1 MKARSMKKI
10 VPILL
15 VVGLCGGM
23 GTASFAQEHGE
34 EGHPVEQAAVHEQYE
49 QHAEQQ
55 TEHQV
60 VHPAAGEFENGHG
73 TLEAHGTAEHS
84 EHAAGETGEHDEH
97 ATAEHG
103 KSHGEGHVAPMITKA
118 KLWDLLWRALN
129 FAALV
134 FIMVKFL
141 ARPIA
146 AGLGGRK
153 RQIQD
158 ELETMKEKRDEAE
171 QEYKAFELRLAGM
184 DDELAELVEKAK
196 AMAEDEKTR
205 ILAEAEASAKDI
217 RRQAEAAV
225 QGALA
230 HAKSKLQAEVA
241 EQAVVMAEELIVKN
255 LTPEDQVAITEQYLE
270 RVGAVQ

>member
-10 VPILL
+10 VPILFA
-15 VVGLCGGM
+15 VGLCGGM
-23 GTASFAQEHGE
+23 CTLSFAQQHGE
-34 EGHPVEQAAVHEQYE
+34 EGHPVEQAAVYE
-49 QHAEQQ
+49 QHTEQQ
-55 TEHQV
+55 AEHQN
-60 VHPAAGEFENGHG
+60 PAAGTLEGEHG
-73 TLEAHGTAEHS
+73 DGALEAHGPAEHS
-84 EHAAGETGEHDEH
+84 EHAAAGHGE
-97 ATAEHG
+97 
-103 KSHGEGHVAPMITKA
+103 SHGEGHVAPMITKA

-141 ARPIA
+141 SKPIA

-158 ELETMKEKRDEAE
+158 ELETMQEKRDEAE
-171 QEYKAFELRLAGM
+171 QAYKAFELRLAGM
-184 DDELAELVEKAK
+184 EGEMLELVEKAK
-196 AMAEDEKTR
+196 AMAEDEKSR
-205 ILAEAEASAKDI
+205 ILAEAEASAKEVQ
-217 RRQAEAAV
+217 RQAEAAV
-225 QGALA
+225 EGALA
-230 HAKSKLQAEVA
+230 HAKSKLQAEIA

>member
-1 MKARSMKKI
+1 MKARSMNKI
-10 VPILL
+10 VPILFA
-15 VVGLCGGM
+15 VGLCGGM
-23 GTASFAQEHGE
+23 CTTSFAQEHSV
-34 EGHPVEQAAVHEQYE
+34 EGHSVEQAAVHE

-55 TEHQV
+55 TEHQN
-60 VHPAAGEFENGHG
+60 PAAGTLEGEHG
-73 TLEAHGTAEHS
+73 DGALEAHGTAEH
-84 EHAAGETGEHDEH
+84 

-103 KSHGEGHVAPMITKA
+103 EGHGEGHVAPMITKA

-141 ARPIA
+141 AKPIA

-158 ELETMKEKRDEAE
+158 ELETMRARRDEAE

-184 DDELAELVEKAK
+184 EGEMAELVEKAK
-196 AMAEDEKTR
+196 VMAEDEKTR
-205 ILAEAEASAKDI
+205 ILAEAEASARDI

-230 HAKSKLQAEVA
+230 KATGKLQTEIAD
-241 EQAVVMAEELIVKN
+241 QAVAMAEELIVKN
-255 LTPEDQVAITEQYLE
+255 LTPEDQVTITEQYLE

>member
-1 MKARSMKKI
+1 MKSRSIKKI

-23 GTASFAQEHGE
+23 CTASFAQEHGE
-34 EGHPVEQAAVHEQYE
+34 GGHPVEQAAVHEQ
-49 QHAEQQ
+49 HAEAG
-55 TEHQV
+55 TPEGEHGDG
-60 VHPAAGEFENGHG
+60 A
-73 TLEAHGTAEHS
+73 LEAHGTVEHS
-84 EHAAGETGEHDEH
+84 EHAAAGHGE
-97 ATAEHG
+97 
-103 KSHGEGHVAPMITKA
+103 SHGEGHVAPMITKA

-141 ARPIA
+141 SKPIA

-153 RQIQD
+153 HQIED

-171 QEYKAFELRLAGM
+171 QAYKAFELRLAGM
-184 DDELAELVEKAK
+184 DDELAELVAKAQ
-196 AMAEDEKTR
+196 AMAEDERTR

-217 RRQAEAAV
+217 QRQAEAAV

-230 HAKSKLQAEVA
+230 HAKSKLQAEIA

>member
-1 MKARSMKKI
+1 MKSRSMKKI

-15 VVGLCGGM
+15 VVGLCGGVC
-23 GTASFAQEHGE
+23 TASFAQEHGE
-34 EGHPVEQAAVHEQYE
+34 EGHPVEQAAVYE

-55 TEHQV
+55 IEHQN
-60 VHPAAGEFENGHG
+60 PAAGIPEGEHGNGA
-73 TLEAHGTAEHS
+73 LEAHGTAEYS
-84 EHAAGETGEHDEH
+84 EHAAGETGEH
-97 ATAEHG
+97 AEQAAAG
-103 KSHGEGHVAPMITKA
+103 HGEGHVAPPMITKA

-141 ARPIA
+141 SKPIA

-153 RQIQD
+153 HQIQD

-171 QEYKAFELRLAGM
+171 QAYKAFELRLAGM
-184 DDELAELVEKAK
+184 EGEMSQLVAKAQ
-196 AMAEDEKTR
+196 AMAEDERTR
-205 ILAEAEASAKDI
+205 ILAEAEASATDV

-230 HAKSKLQAEVA
+230 HAKSQLQAEIA

>member
-1 MKARSMKKI
+1 MKSRSMKKI

-23 GTASFAQEHGE
+23 WAVSFAQEHGE
-34 EGHPVEQAAVHEQYE
+34 EGHPVEQAAVYE
-49 QHAEQQ
+49 QHAGQQ
-55 TEHQV
+55 TEHQN
-60 VHPAAGEFENGHG
+60 PAAGTPEGEHAEQAAAGHG
-73 TLEAHGTAEHS
+73 EG
-84 EHAAGETGEHDEH
+84 
-97 ATAEHG
+97 HG
-103 KSHGEGHVAPMITKA
+103 KSHVAPMITKA

-141 ARPIA
+141 SKPIA

-153 RQIQD
+153 HQIQD

-171 QEYKAFELRLAGM
+171 QAYKAFELRLAGM
-184 DDELAELVEKAK
+184 EGEMSELVEKAK
-196 AMAEDEKTR
+196 AMAEDERTR
-205 ILAEAEASAKDI
+205 ILAEAEASAKDVQ
-217 RRQAEAAV
+217 RQAEAAV

-230 HAKSKLQAEVA
+230 HAKSQLQAEIA

>member
-10 VPILL
+10 VPILFA
-15 VVGLCGGM
+15 VGLCGGM
-23 GTASFAQEHGE
+23 CTLSFAQEHGK
-34 EGHPVEQAAVHEQYE
+34 EGHPVEQ
-49 QHAEQQ
+49 HAEQQ
-55 TEHQV
+55 AKHQV
-60 VHPAAGEFENGHG
+60 IHPAAGVPDGEHG
-73 TLEAHGTAEHS
+73 DGAMKAHGTVEHS
-84 EHAAGETGEHDEH
+84 EH

-103 KSHGEGHVAPMITKA
+103 ESHGEGHVAPMITKV

-129 FAALV
+129 FAALI

-158 ELETMKEKRDEAE
+158 ELETMQEKRDEAE
-171 QEYKAFELRLAGM
+171 QAYKAFELRLAGM
-184 DDELAELVEKAK
+184 EGEMTKLVDKAK

-205 ILAEAEASAKDI
+205 ILAEAEASATDI

-230 HAKSKLQAEVA
+230 KATGKLQAEIA
-241 EQAVVMAEELIVKN
+241 DQAVAMAEELIVKN

>member
-10 VPILL
+10 VPTLL
-15 VVGLCGGM
+15 VAGLCVGVC
-23 GTASFAQEHGE
+23 ALSFAQEHGN
-34 EGHPVEQAAVHEQYE
+34 EGHPVEQAAVYE

-55 TEHQV
+55 AEHQN
-60 VHPAAGEFENGHG
+60 PAAGTPEGTHGDG

-84 EHAAGETGEHDEH
+84 EYAA
-97 ATAEHG
+97 AEHG
-103 KSHGEGHVAPMITKA
+103 ESHGEGHVAPMITKA

-134 FIMVKFL
+134 FILVKFL

-171 QEYKAFELRLAGM
+171 QEYKAFESRLAGM
-184 DDELAELVEKAK
+184 DSELVELVEKAK
-196 AMAEDEKTR
+196 AMAEDEKAR

-225 QGALA
+225 EGALA
-230 HAKSKLQAEVA
+230 HAKSKLQVEIA

>member
-15 VVGLCGGM
+15 VVGLCGAM
-23 GTASFAQEHGE
+23 CTASFAQEHGK
-34 EGHPVEQAAVHEQYE
+34 EGHPVEQAAVHEQYTE

-55 TEHQV
+55 AEHQNPV
-60 VHPAAGEFENGHG
+60 VDTPEGGHG
-73 TLEAHGTAEHS
+73 DGAMDAHGTA
-84 EHAAGETGEHDEH
+84 EHAAGETGDHDEH
-97 ATAEHG
+97 AAEHG
-103 KSHGEGHVAPMITKA
+103 ESHGEGHVAPMITKA

-141 ARPIA
+141 GRPIA

-184 DDELAELVEKAK
+184 DGELAELVGKAK
-196 AMAEDEKTR
+196 AMAEDEKAR

-230 HAKSKLQAEVA
+230 HAKSKLQAEIA

>member
-23 GTASFAQEHGE
+23 CAVSFAQEHGK
-34 EGHPVEQAAVHEQYE
+34 EGHPVEQAAVHEQ
-49 QHAEQQ
+49 HAEQQ
-55 TEHQV
+55 PEHQV
-60 VHPAAGEFENGHG
+60 VNPAAGTPEGEHG
-73 TLEAHGTAEHS
+73 DGAMKAHGTA
-84 EHAAGETGEHDEH
+84 EHAAGETGEHAEH
-97 ATAEHG
+97 AAAEHG
-103 KSHGEGHVAPMITKA
+103 EGHGEGHVAPMITKA

-141 ARPIA
+141 GRPIA

-171 QEYKAFELRLAGM
+171 QEYKVFELRLAGM
-184 DDELAELVEKAK
+184 DGEMSELVEKAK
-196 AMAEDEKTR
+196 AMAEDEKAR

-230 HAKSKLQAEVA
+230 QAKSKLQAEIA

>member
-10 VPILL
+10 VPMLFA
-15 VVGLCGGM
+15 VGLCGGM
-23 GTASFAQEHGE
+23 CTLSFAQEHGE
-34 EGHPVEQAAVHEQYE
+34 EGHPVEQAALHE

-55 TEHQV
+55 V
-60 VHPAAGEFENGHG
+60 VDPAVHSAAGTLDGGHG
-73 TLEAHGTAEHS
+73 AMEAHGTAAQGTV
-84 EHAAGETGEHDEH
+84 EHAAAD
-97 ATAEHG
+97 
-103 KSHGEGHVAPMITKA
+103 HGEGHAAPMITKV

-158 ELETMKEKRDEAE
+158 ELEVMQEKRDEAE
-171 QEYKAFELRLAGM
+171 QAYKAFELRFAGM
-184 DDELAELVEKAK
+184 EGEMVELVEKAQV
-196 AMAEDEKTR
+196 MAEVEKTR
-205 ILAEAEASAKDI
+205 ILAEAEASATDI
-217 RRQAEAAV
+217 RLQAEAAV

-230 HAKSKLQAEVA
+230 KATGQLQAEIA
-241 EQAVVMAEELIVKN
+241 EQAVAMAEELIVKN

>member
-1 MKARSMKKI
+1 MKSRSMKKI

-23 GTASFAQEHGE
+23 CTLSFAQEHGE
-34 EGHPVEQAAVHEQYE
+34 ERHPVEQAAVHEQ
-49 QHAEQQ
+49 HAEQQ
-55 TEHQV
+55 TEHQN
-60 VHPAAGEFENGHG
+60 PAAGTSTPEG
-73 TLEAHGTAEHS
+73 
-84 EHAAGETGEHDEH
+84 EHAEQAAAGDGE
-97 ATAEHG
+97 G
-103 KSHGEGHVAPMITKA
+103 HGEGHGESHVAPMITKA

-141 ARPIA
+141 SRPIA

-153 RQIQD
+153 HQIQD
-158 ELETMKEKRDEAE
+158 ELETMQEKRDEAE
-171 QEYKAFELRLAGM
+171 QAYKTFELRLAGM
-184 DDELAELVEKAK
+184 EDELSELVEKAK
-196 AMAEDEKTR
+196 AMAEDERTR
-205 ILAEAEASAKDI
+205 ILAEAEASAKDVL
-217 RRQAEAAV
+217 RQAEAAV
-225 QGALA
+225 EGALA
-230 HAKSKLQAEVA
+230 HAKSKLQSEIA

>member
-10 VPILL
+10 IPILFA
-15 VVGLCGGM
+15 VGLCGGM
-23 GTASFAQEHGE
+23 CTLSFAQEHGV
-34 EGHPVEQAAVHEQYE
+34 EGHPVEQAAVHEQ
-49 QHAEQQ
+49 HVEQQ
-55 TEHQV
+55 TKHQV
-60 VHPAAGEFENGHG
+60 VHPADGVPDGEYSAM
-73 TLEAHGTAEHS
+73 EAHGTAEHA
-84 EHAAGETGEHDEH
+84 AAGH
-97 ATAEHG
+97 A
-103 KSHGEGHVAPMITKA
+103 APMITKA

-158 ELETMKEKRDEAE
+158 ELETMQEKRDEAE
-171 QEYKAFELRLAGM
+171 QAFKVFELRLAGM
-184 DDELAELVEKAK
+184 EGEMAKLVENAK
-196 AMAEDEKTR
+196 VMAEDERTR
-205 ILAEAEASAKDI
+205 ILAEAEASATDI

-230 HAKSKLQAEVA
+230 KATGKLQAEIA
-241 EQAVVMAEELIVKN
+241 DQAVAMAEELIVKN

>member
-10 VPILL
+10 VPILFA
-15 VVGLCGGM
+15 VGLCGGM
-23 GTASFAQEHGE
+23 CTLSFAQEHGK
-34 EGHPVEQAAVHEQYE
+34 EGHPVEQAAVHEQ
-49 QHAEQQ
+49 HAEQS
-55 TEHQV
+55 TEHQDPV
-60 VHPAAGEFENGHG
+60 AGTGTPEGEHAEQAAAG
-73 TLEAHGTAEHS
+73 
-84 EHAAGETGEHDEH
+84 
-97 ATAEHG
+97 
-103 KSHGEGHVAPMITKA
+103 HGEGHGESHVAPMITKA

-129 FAALV
+129 FAALI

-158 ELETMKEKRDEAE
+158 ELETMQEKRDEAE
-171 QEYKAFELRLAGM
+171 QAYKAFELRLAGM
-184 DDELAELVEKAK
+184 EGEMTKLVEKAK

-205 ILAEAEASAKDI
+205 ILAEAEASATDI

-230 HAKSKLQAEVA
+230 KATGKLQAEIA
-241 EQAVVMAEELIVKN
+241 DQAVAMAEELIVKN

>member
-1 MKARSMKKI
+1 MKKI
-10 VPILL
+10 VPMLL

-23 GTASFAQEHGE
+23 CTASFAQEHGN
-34 EGHPVEQAAVHEQYE
+34 EGHPVEQAAVYE
-49 QHAEQQ
+49 KHAEQQ

-60 VHPAAGEFENGHG
+60 INPATGTPDGGHSAM
-73 TLEAHGTAEHS
+73 EAHGTAEH
-84 EHAAGETGEHDEH
+84 AAGKTDDHDEH

-103 KSHGEGHVAPMITKA
+103 ESHGEGHVAPMITKA

-171 QEYKAFELRLAGM
+171 QEYKAFESRLAGM
-184 DDELAELVEKAK
+184 DSELLELVEKAK
-196 AMAEDEKTR
+196 AMAEEEKAR
-205 ILAEAEASAKDI
+205 ILAEAEASAQDI
-217 RRQAEAAV
+217 RRQAEAAI

-230 HAKSKLQAEVA
+230 HAKNKLQAEIA

>member
-23 GTASFAQEHGE
+23 CTASFAQEHGE

-49 QHAEQQ
+49 QHA
-55 TEHQV
+55 V
-60 VHPAAGEFENGHG
+60 VNPAAGTPDDGGHSAM
-73 TLEAHGTAEHS
+73 EAHGTAEHS
-84 EHAAGETGEHDEH
+84 EHAAGETGGHDEH

-103 KSHGEGHVAPMITKA
+103 ESHGEGHVAPMITKA

-158 ELETMKEKRDEAE
+158 ELETMRRQRDEAE